1 MQRSIHLLGEKPM
14 SYLNIPRLHFTGQFQ
29 ADPSTVNNNDA
40 NWNRDVQLAEIPP
53 DQSDPTNG
61 AVYWNPNGTHNWQ
74 LFGCTVTGVA
84 NDQGQ
89 FTAPSADPII
99 GAKVLSN
106 SEYPAK
112 IVDLDPDNQG
122 ISQIWGLQI
131 QISIPSPEDPT
142 RVLAS
147 MTATMP
153 PTAFCDLWGR
163 VMTQSNSSPSI
174 VSTMSAAFQAVLT
187 DVKWVNATA
196 SPLLSKLQEVSPN
209 SLSIRFIV
217 DSFQLDANQA
227 HFTYGRVVGTIG
239 PVLSTDAPRSTPRRL
254 APILSNFGAVGAV
267 YDTDRSVLILDMG
280 NCVPTSV
287 PTDDSSGT
295 VPAEGWP
302 IISTAFLLTVADPS
316 EPSIVPSILGQF
328 EFTQSTY
335 LTFAGIIEVPVSPA
349 LTHMVQT
356 QPLTLTERGG
366 LQFAVQED
374 QQGRYVDV
382 DIPFLRMNPGDQSTV
397 TLWATQFG
405 RPWKVDNLDVALQP
419 AVVAENGAPGKG
431 PGIGWYNGYPQT
443 ALTLSTTSVST
454 QSNGAGTLTLT
465 AADPGTP
472 RKYPNGELGPD
483 GQVYWITGSWANWGQ
498 IFLAASA
505 PINVLVFNTRKIPDN
520 PTWAD
525 VGPILSMYTRLCPYM
540 KGIMDLSDYS
550 TVKQNFASIQR
561 VLNLQKEDPHYM
573 PVMRDLSADKLAII
587 NKWILNGMPE

>member
-1 MQRSIHLLGEKPM
+1 M

-40 NWNRDVQLAEIPP
+40 NWNRDVQLAEIHE
-53 DQSDPTNG
+53 DSSDPTNG

-153 PTAFCDLWGR
+153 PTAFCDLWCR
-163 VMTQSNSSPSI
+163 VTKLIPGN
-174 VSTMSAAFQAVLT
+174 STMSAAFQAVLT
-187 DVKWVNATA
+187 DVKWENATA

-217 DSFQLDANQA
+217 DSFQSVANQA

-254 APILSNFGAVGAV
+254 APMIPSTPILSSFGAVGAV
-267 YDTDRSVLILDMG
+267 YDTARSVLILDMG

-295 VPAEGWP
+295 VPGEGWP
-302 IISTAFLLTVADPS
+302 INPTWFVLAVADPS
-316 EPSIVPSILGQF
+316 KPSIAPSIVGLF
-328 EFTQSTY
+328 EVTQSTY
-335 LTFAGIIEVPVSPA
+335 LTFAGIVEVPVSPA
-349 LTHMVQT
+349 LTYMVQN
-356 QPLTLTERGG
+356 QPLTLAAFGD
-366 LQFAVQED
+366 VQED
-374 QQGRYVDV
+374 LQGRYVDV

-419 AVVAENGAPGKG
+419 IIDAANGSPPPGCG
-431 PGIGWYNGYPQT
+431 PGIGWKNGDPQC
-443 ALTLSTTSVST
+443 ALTLSTTTIST

-498 IFLAASA
+498 IFLFATA
-505 PINVLVFNTRKIPDN
+505 PVNVLVFSTKQIPDN

-540 KGIMDLSDYS
+540 KGIIDLSDYS
-550 TVKQNFASIQR
+550 TVKQNIGSIQN

>member
-40 NWNRDVQLAEIPP
+40 NWNRDVQLAEIHE
-53 DQSDPTNG
+53 DSSDPTNG

-153 PTAFCDLWGR
+153 PTAFCDLWSR
-163 VMTQSNSSPSI
+163 VTKLKPGN
-174 VSTMSAAFQAVLT
+174 STMSAAFQAVLT
-187 DVKWVNATA
+187 DVKWENATA

-217 DSFQLDANQA
+217 DSFQSDANQA

-254 APILSNFGAVGAV
+254 APMIPSNPILSSFGAVGAV
-267 YDTDRSVLILDMG
+267 YDTARSVLILDMG

-295 VPAEGWP
+295 VPGEGWP
-302 IISTAFLLTVADPS
+302 INPTWFVLAVADPS
-316 EPSIVPSILGQF
+316 KPSIAPSIVGLF
-328 EFTQSTY
+328 EVTQSTY
-335 LTFAGIIEVPVSPA
+335 LTFAGIVEVPVSPA
-349 LTHMVQT
+349 LTYMVQN
-356 QPLTLTERGG
+356 QPLTLAAFGD
-366 LQFAVQED
+366 VQED
-374 QQGRYVDV
+374 LQGRYVDV

-419 AVVAENGAPGKG
+419 
-431 PGIGWYNGYPQT
+431 IID
-443 ALTLSTTSVST
+443 
-454 QSNGAGTLTLT
+454 
-465 AADPGTP
+465 AA
-472 RKYPNGELGPD
+472 N
-483 GQVYWITGSWANWGQ
+483 
-498 IFLAASA
+498 
-505 PINVLVFNTRKIPDN
+505 
-520 PTWAD
+520 
-525 VGPILSMYTRLCPYM
+525 
-540 KGIMDLSDYS
+540 
-550 TVKQNFASIQR
+550 
-561 VLNLQKEDPHYM
+561 
-573 PVMRDLSADKLAII
+573 
-587 NKWILNGMPE
+587 

>member
-1 MQRSIHLLGEKPM
+1 
-14 SYLNIPRLHFTGQFQ
+14 
-29 ADPSTVNNNDA
+29 
-40 NWNRDVQLAEIPP
+40 
-53 DQSDPTNG
+53 
-61 AVYWNPNGTHNWQ
+61 
-74 LFGCTVTGVA
+74 
-84 NDQGQ
+84 
-89 FTAPSADPII
+89 
-99 GAKVLSN
+99 
-106 SEYPAK
+106 
-112 IVDLDPDNQG
+112 VDLDPDNQN

-153 PTAFCDLWGR
+153 PTAFCDLWCR
-163 VMTQSNSSPSI
+163 VTKLIPGN
-174 VSTMSAAFQAVLT
+174 STMSAAFQAVLT
-187 DVKWVNATA
+187 DVKWENATA

-217 DSFQLDANQA
+217 DSFQSVANQA

-254 APILSNFGAVGAV
+254 APMIPSTPILSSFGAVGAV
-267 YDTDRSVLILDMG
+267 YDTARSVLILDMG